1 MSFQRNSSRQA
12 VFTALAAVTLAAG
25 VAGAGT
31 RMPEARHAA
40 APVND
45 VRHPIEVRVTALGP
59 VAHGRTVR
67 LRVDVTAIRSLAR
80 AQVRVVSTGGAALS
94 GRREASLG
102 SVRRDETRP
111 AEFDVMIPA
120 TGRQFLVQFEVQGRT
135 ESTLLTRGAVYNLL
149 PDGPVDSGRRVAGPA
164 GAVLEFGARRI
175 DR

>member
-1 MSFQRNSSRQA
+1 MSFKRISSRQA
-12 VFTALAAVTLAAG
+12 VLTALAAVALAAG
-25 VAGAGT
+25 AAAAGT
-31 RMPEARHAA
+31 RMPAARHAA
-40 APVND
+40 PIQD

-67 LRVDVTAIRSLAR
+67 LRVDVTPMRPLER

-111 AEFDVMIPA
+111 AEFDVVIPA
-120 TGRQFLVQFEVQGRT
+120 AGRQFLVQFEVQGRS
-135 ESTLLTRGAVYNLL
+135 ESALLTRGAAYNLL
-149 PDGPVDSGRRVAGPA
+149 PGGPADSGRRVAGPA